1 MVLNASPLPI
11 PDPLH
16 LREPASAAYHW
27 FIDSLRLESDLTQLS
42 EDRFAF
48 GGELLSL
55 EIAHERIAQTFG
67 CRADVE
73 TVTLGQAVGRV
84 LARDVLA
91 PIDLPPFTNS
101 AVDGY
106 ALRHAD
112 LRSDSPTLLPLRGKT
127 FAGHVPQA
135 LPPGAAARVF
145 TGAMLPAGADT
156 VQMQEDCEERGDSVL
171 IRPGIVSGANCR
183 LAGED
188 VPRGARALE
197 QGRRL
202 MPPEVGLLAALG
214 LEQVPART
222 RLRVALF
229 STGDELVEPPA
240 RLAAGQIYDA
250 NRPMLAALL
259 SRLGAVVDDGG
270 ILPDDPAL
278 TQARLRDAAL
288 RSHLVLTSGG
298 VSAGEGDHVRAAIEA
313 IGELTFWKVAIKPGR
328 PVAVG
333 QVEGTPLLGVP
344 GNPVAAQITFS
355 LIGRPLFDRL
365 AGATYQPPVRFFAK
379 SGFPVRKKAGRR
391 EYVRVIAEPGGVAQ
405 RYPKDGAGILTSLT
419 QTNAL
424 AELPEAL
431 TQLSVGDPLT
441 CIALALL
448 HG

>member
-1 MVLNASPLPI
+1 
-11 PDPLH
+11 
-16 LREPASAAYHW
+16 
-27 FIDSLRLESDLTQLS
+27 LTQLS

-55 EIAHERIAQTFG
+55 ETAHERIAEAFG
-67 CRADVE
+67 CRAGVE
-73 TVTLGQAVGRV
+73 TVTLREAVGRV
-84 LARDVLA
+84 LAMDIPA

-106 ALRHAD
+106 ALRHVD
-112 LRSDSPTLLPLRGKT
+112 LRSDGPTLLPLRGKT
-127 FAGHVPQA
+127 FAGHLPQA

-145 TGAMLPAGADT
+145 TGAMLPEGADT

-171 IRPGIVSGANCR
+171 IRPGIARGANRR

-214 LEQVPART
+214 LDQVPVRT
-222 RLRVALF
+222 RVRVALF
-229 STGDELVEPPA
+229 STGDELVQPPA

-250 NRPMLAALL
+250 NRAMLAALL
-259 SRLGAVVDDGG
+259 TRLGAIVDDGG

-278 TQARLRDAAL
+278 TQARLRDAA
-288 RSHLVLTSGG
+288 SHSDLVLTSGG

-333 QVEGTPLLGVP
+333 QVGATVLLGVP

-365 AGATYQPPVRFFAK
+365 AGASYQPPVRFFAR
-379 SGFPVRKKAGRR
+379 SGFAARKKAGRR
-391 EYVRVIAEPGGVAQ
+391 EYVRVVIDPGGVAQ
-405 RYPKDGAGILTSLT
+405 RYPKEGAGILTSLT
-419 QTNAL
+419 ETNAL
-424 AELPEAL
+424 AELPEPL
-431 TQLSVGDPLT
+431 TQLSVGDPIT

>member
-1 MVLNASPLPI
+1 
-11 PDPLH
+11 
-16 LREPASAAYHW
+16 
-27 FIDSLRLESDLTQLS
+27 LTQLS

-55 EIAHERIAQTFG
+55 EIAHERIAEAFA
-67 CRADVE
+67 CRAGVE
-73 TVTLGQAVGRV
+73 IVALREAVGRV
-84 LARDVLA
+84 LAEDVPA

-112 LRSDSPTLLPLRGKT
+112 LRSDSPTLLPLHGKT
-127 FAGHVPQA
+127 FAGHLPQA
-135 LPPGAAARVF
+135 LAPGTAARVF

-156 VQMQEDCEERGDSVL
+156 VQMQEDCEERGDGVL
-171 IRPGIVSGANCR
+171 IRPGIGVGANRR

-214 LEQVPART
+214 LERIPVRT

-240 RLAAGQIYDA
+240 PLGAGQIYDA
-250 NRPMLAALL
+250 NRAMLAALL
-259 SRLGAVVDDGG
+259 SRLGAVVVDGG

-278 TQARLRDAAL
+278 TQSRLRDAAS
-288 RSHLVLTSGG
+288 RSDLVLTSGG

-333 QVEGTPLLGVP
+333 QVGATPLVGVP

-355 LIGRPLFDRL
+355 LIARPLLDRL
-365 AGATYQPPVRFFAK
+365 AGATYQPPVRLFAR
-379 SGFPVRKKAGRR
+379 SGFAARKKAGRR
-391 EYVRVIAEPGGVAQ
+391 EYVRVVVDPSGLAQ
-405 RYPKDGAGILTSLT
+405 RYPKEGAGILTSLT
-419 QTNAL
+419 ETNAL

-431 TQLSVGDPLT
+431 TQLCVGDPLT

>member
-1 MVLNASPLPI
+1 M
-11 PDPLH
+11 
-16 LREPASAAYHW
+16 
-27 FIDSLRLESDLTQLS
+27 TQLS

-48 GGELLSL
+48 GGALLSL
-55 EIAHERIAQTFG
+55 EVAHERIVEAFK

-73 TVTLGQAVGRV
+73 IVALRDAIGRV
-84 LARDVLA
+84 LARDILA
-91 PIDLPPFTNS
+91 PIDLPPFANS

-106 ALRHAD
+106 AVSHAD
-112 LRSDSPTLLPLRGKT
+112 LRSDGPTVLPLHGKT
-127 FAGHVPQA
+127 FAGHLPQEL
-135 LPPGAAARVF
+135 LPGTAARVF

-156 VQMQEDCEERGDSVL
+156 VQMQEDCEDRGDSVL
-171 IRPGIVSGANCR
+171 LRPGIRRGANCR
-183 LAGED
+183 FPGED
-188 VPRGARALE
+188 VPRSSAALE

-202 MPPEVGLLAALG
+202 MPPDIGLLAALG
-214 LEQVPART
+214 VEQVAVYT

-240 RLAAGQIYDA
+240 QLAAGQIYDA
-250 NRPMLAALL
+250 NRAMLAALL

-270 ILPDDPAL
+270 ILPDDPVL
-278 TQARLRDAAL
+278 TQTRLRDAAS
-288 RSHLVLTSGG
+288 RAQLVLTSGG

-313 IGELTFWKVAIKPGR
+313 IGALTFWKVAIKPGR

-333 QVEGTPLLGVP
+333 AVGGTPLLGVP

-379 SGFPVRKKAGRR
+379 SGFSLRKKPGRR
-391 EYVRVIAEPGGVAQ
+391 EYVRVITDTNGVAQ
-405 RYPKDGAGILTSLT
+405 RYPKEGAGILTSLT